1 MIYRLVS
8 DIKQIYFTQ
17 SNMSAKITNA
27 VNALVLAE
35 KKAQIDEIKA
45 YLSEKMSDADEVC
58 ELLSEFASSIEIT
71 KVVKTKK
78 KAASDK
84 PKKPRKKSYYHH
96 WLSQRL
102 KSYAEEHKGE
112 NDKSERMTAIG
123 LEWAAIKQED
133 DFEEKKAAWEEKS
146 ANETSDAEKKIE
158 KEPKKKTGKK
168 VSKVIPVENV
178 SDDDS
183 DDDNDNTKAVVAPIE
198 SEDDDSDSDSD

>member
-27 VNALVLAE
+27 VNTLVLAE

-45 YLSEKMSDADEVC
+45 YLSEKISDADEVC
-58 ELLSEFASSIEIT
+58 ELLDEFASSIEIT

-123 LEWAAIKQED
+123 LEWKDFKASD

-146 ANETSDAEKKIE
+146 ASETSDVEKVVEKK
-158 KEPKKKTGKK
+158 PKKKTEKKTKK
-168 VSKVIPVENV
+168 VEKEPET
-178 SDDDS
+178 DDDS
-183 DDDNDNTKAVVAPIE
+183 DDDNDKTKAVVAPIE
-198 SEDDDSDSDSD
+198 SEDDDSDSD

>member
-84 PKKPRKKSYYHH
+84 PKKTRKKSYYHH

-102 KSYAEEHKGE
+102 KSYAEAHKGE
-112 NDKSERMTAIG
+112 NPSERMSAISA
-123 LEWAAIKQED
+123 EWAAIKEMD

-146 ANETSDAEKKIE
+146 ASETSDAEKKIE

>member
-1 MIYRLVS
+1 
-8 DIKQIYFTQ
+8 
-17 SNMSAKITNA
+17 MSAKITNA

-45 YLSEKMSDADEVC
+45 YLSEKISDADEVC
-58 ELLSEFASSIEIT
+58 ELLDEFASSIEIT

-112 NDKSERMTAIG
+112 NPSERMSAISA
-123 LEWAAIKQED
+123 EWAAIKEMD

-146 ANETSDAEKKIE
+146 ASETSDVEKVVEKK
-158 KEPKKKTGKK
+158 PKKKTEKKTKK
-168 VSKVIPVENV
+168 VEKKPET
-178 SDDDS
+178 DDDS
-183 DDDNDNTKAVVAPIE
+183 DDDNDETKAVVAPIE
-198 SEDDDSDSDSD
+198 SEDDDSDSD

>member
-1 MIYRLVS
+1 
-8 DIKQIYFTQ
+8 
-17 SNMSAKITNA
+17 MSAKITNA
-27 VNALVLAE
+27 VNTLVLAE

-45 YLSEKMSDADEVC
+45 YLSEKISDADEVC
-58 ELLSEFASSIEIT
+58 ELLDEFASSIEIT

-123 LEWAAIKQED
+123 MEWKDFKASDE
-133 DFEEKKAAWEEKS
+133 FEEKKAAWEEKYAS
-146 ANETSDAEKKIE
+146 ETSDAEKKIE